1 MIDLSVAT
9 RYIPKTQ
16 TVNQDRLYYV
26 TENFFIKEDT
36 VVERGLH
43 EAKILKFLTKN
54 QFPYSPKYIENQID
68 SDKKVHRLVME
79 KVVGETIENIDLF
92 DIDKQKIASE
102 LFCVFGRLI
111 DLRVCHGDI
120 NESNV
125 LYNVTTRQ
133 VKLID
138 FEKASY
144 AKSITDHV
152 NDLSG
157 PPWGIMHLLRTRLV

>member
-1 MIDLSVAT
+1 MIDISAAT

-16 TVNQDRLYYV
+16 TVNQDRLYYTV
-26 TENFFIKEDT
+26 DNFFIKEDT
-36 VVERGLH
+36 VIERGLH

-54 QFPYSPKYIENQID
+54 HFTYSPKYIENQVDI
-68 SDKKVHRLVME
+68 DKKVHRLVME
-79 KVVGETIENIDLF
+79 KVSGETIENLVLF
-92 DIDKQKIASE
+92 DTDKQNIASE
-102 LFCVFGRLI
+102 LFCMFGRLI
-111 DLRVCHGDI
+111 DLKVCHGDI

-125 LYNVTTRQ
+125 LYDATTKQ

-144 AKSITDHV
+144 AKSIADHS